1 MSKVKDALCIE
12 YGEFDVTEDRD
23 KYIGGSDLP
32 VICGISKFKTRWQL
46 LLEKAGLAKDT
57 FTGNRYTEYGRAMEP
72 KIRDHINRRY
82 KIVIRDH
89 VDFIPNRVINGDL
102 RCHTDGF
109 NGKAV
114 LEIKTT
120 SDVFSEVDDYK
131 VYLVQLVKYMEQN
144 EVENGILAVYERPE
158 DLSREFDPQRLQVFE
173 IRLEDYRQLL
183 DYVNGVLEKF
193 REDLERLKANPL
205 LSEQDFLPVSPGM
218 ITLTNKILA
227 FEKQLS
233 EMKDIESK
241 LKEAKKQLY
250 GEMVKHGVKS
260 WELPNGT
267 KLSRVDEV
275 PGKTKTVTEF
285 DSERFKAE
293 NPSLFQNYLRKVKK
307 QTNGRAGYVR
317 LTVRK

>member
-12 YGEFDVTEDRD
+12 YGEFDVSEDRD

-57 FTGNRYTEYGRAMEP
+57 FTGNPYTRYGHYIEP
-72 KIRDHINRRY
+72 FIRDHINLIY
-82 KIVIRDH
+82 NTQ
-89 VDFIPNRVINGDL
+89 FIPNRVINGDI

-109 NGKAV
+109 NGECV
-114 LEIKTT
+114 LEIKST
-120 SDVFSEVDDYK
+120 SETFSTVDDYK

-183 DYVNGVLEKF
+183 DYVNGRIEKF
-193 REDLERLKANPL
+193 REDLERLKVNPL

-293 NPSLFQNYLRKVKK
+293 NPSLFRNYLRKVEK